1 MAEGLTNS
9 VAADTSGTAVA
20 VGAISTGGRNHSPNS
35 ESAAEDPL
43 DAGNYN
49 HAPARA
55 ERAADDSGSY
65 NALRGLHQ
73 KRGETAAHTQ
83 LKRLAL
89 IWAQARGYSACALE
103 VSLPRCRFRADV
115 AAYRPNGK
123 EIGSTAVFECK
134 QAFPDLRRDNRCSDV
149 TARQLEKLFRRRE
162 VLEKNLRVHYPA
174 LRIPDSLFSDFDPYN
189 FAAINHR
196 GYTRLL
202 RQLGALQNRLFD
214 CTKFERLV
222 RYRCANVF
230 FLVLPDRLFKEPEI
244 PFGWGALVERDG
256 ELVLARKPLWNEV
269 TPVNRLKL
277 LERIAG
283 ARTRVINKQS
293 GITFED
299 VSEAG
304 SRLSA

>member
-9 VAADTSGTAVA
+9 VAADRSGTAVA
-20 VGAISTGGRNHSPNS
+20 VAAALNRGRNHSPNS
-35 ESAAEDPL
+35 ESAAEAPL
-43 DAGNYN
+43 DPGNYN
-49 HAPARA
+49 HAPAPA
-55 ERAADDSGSY
+55 KPAADDSGSD
-65 NALRGLHQ
+65 NAVRGLNQ
-73 KRGETAAHTQ
+73 NRGETAAHTQ

-123 EIGSTAVFECK
+123 ETGNTAVFECK

-149 TARQLEKLFRRRE
+149 TARQLKKLFRRRE

-269 TPVNRLKL
+269 TPINRLKL

-283 ARTRVINKQS
+283 ARTRILNKES
-293 GITFED
+293 GITFE
-299 VSEAG
+299 EIFAAR
-304 SRLSA
+304 SRSCP